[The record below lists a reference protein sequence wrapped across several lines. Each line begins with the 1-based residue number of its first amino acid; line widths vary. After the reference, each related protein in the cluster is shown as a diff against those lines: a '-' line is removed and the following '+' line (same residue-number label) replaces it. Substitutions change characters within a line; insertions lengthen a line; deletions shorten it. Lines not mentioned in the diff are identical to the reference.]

1 MKDSSTFLAIAQAPP
16 AARRYAL
23 AIVIALFATFC
34 IFLPFARVSLSGID
48 TFVPIFDSIVV
59 LSNLVTA
66 GLLLVGFSRSRLRAV
81 LALAGGYLFTG
92 FMAVAHLP
100 ISLGL
105 LTGSDLLLAGPQTGA
120 WLDIFRNAGFPLFV
134 ICYALLKRGGHRAGQ
149 LCAKTRT
156 SILSVTACVVVGVS
170 MLFFLANVGRP
181 LLPQVVNGDGYTAAM
196 VGANAPILLLSLIAL
211 ILLGLQ
217 FPYSI
222 IDLWLLVVICAWIP
236 GVILSA
242 IVNTG
247 RLDFGFTI
255 GHLYAVLAAG
265 IMPLVLLFEAG
276 RLTRRL
282 DEAIAVAEERNAQLA
297 ASREELAQAQRLE
310 VIGQLTGGI
319 AHDFNNLLTV
329 IIGNL
334 ELIQRAYGNGDK
346 IELLAQAA
354 MQAAQR
360 GEHLVGQLLT
370 YARKQINYPQV
381 VNLNQL
387 IANVLSLLHRVI
399 GKQIDVVPIL
409 SPILAP
415 AQIDPAQFESALLNL
430 ALNSRDAL
438 GGGGR
443 ITIETR
449 NALVDQS
456 HAPNDLE
463 ISPGRYVV
471 ITVSDTG
478 TGMAP
483 DVLARV
489 FDPFFT
495 TKEVGRGSGLG
506 LSQVYGFVKAAG
518 GHVKIDSQLG
528 VGTTVTLYLPQAADR
543 NILSEPESETVS
555 LRRLSRGGTILVVED
570 DQEVLTVTA
579 QCLRELGY
587 RVVTAVNAMQA
598 LEILEGGEPIDLLFS
613 DVIMPGGMNGAQLA
627 VRAQHVWPDLK
638 VLLTSGYTASALS
651 LEHGLPDNLNVVA
664 KPYRRE
670 ELANKLSLV
679 IGA

>member
-1 MKDSSTFLAIAQAPP
+1 MA
-16 AARRYAL
+16 
-23 AIVIALFATFC
+23 
-34 IFLPFARVSLSGID
+34 
-48 TFVPIFDSIVV
+48 
-59 LSNLVTA
+59 LSNLITA

-81 LALAGGYLFTG
+81 LGLAGGYLFTG
-92 FMAVAHLP
+92 FMAVAHLM

-105 LTGSDLLLAGPQTGA
+105 FTGSDLLLEGPQTGA
-120 WLDIFRNAGFPLFV
+120 WLDIFRNADFPLFV
-134 ICYALLKRGGHRAGQ
+134 ICYALLKRDEHTAGQ
-149 LCAKTRT
+149 LCADTRLC
-156 SILSVTACVVVGVS
+156 IVSVTASVVAGVC
-170 MLFFLANVGRP
+170 MLFFLASVGRP
-181 LLPQVVNGDGYTAAM
+181 LLPRVVNGDGYTAAM
-196 VGANAPILLLSLIAL
+196 VGANALTLLLSLVDIM
-211 ILLGLQ
+211 ILGFR

-222 IDLWLLVVICAWIP
+222 IDLWLLVVMFAWMP
-236 GVILSA
+236 GVVLST
-242 IVNTG
+242 IINTG
-247 RLDFGFTI
+247 QLDFGFAI
-255 GHLYAVLAAG
+255 GNLYGVLAAG

-310 VIGQLTGGI
+310 AIGQLTGGI

-334 ELIQRAYGNGDK
+334 ELIQRAHGNGEK

-370 YARKQINYPQV
+370 YARKQINRPQL

-387 IANVLSLLHRVI
+387 IANVLSLMHRVI
-399 GKQIDVVPIL
+399 GEQIDVVPIL
-409 SPILAP
+409 SPVLAP
-415 AQIDPAQFESALLNL
+415 AQIDPTQFETAILNL

-443 ITIETR
+443 MTIETR

-456 HAPNDLE
+456 HPSNDPE

-483 DVLARV
+483 AVLARV

-506 LSQVYGFVKAAG
+506 LSQVYGFVKTAG
-518 GHVKIDSQLG
+518 GHVKIDLLRKS
-528 VGTTVTLYLPQAADR
+528 VPISFVPPTL
-543 NILSEPESETVS
+543 
-555 LRRLSRGGTILVVED
+555 
-570 DQEVLTVTA
+570 
-579 QCLRELGY
+579 
-587 RVVTAVNAMQA
+587 
-598 LEILEGGEPIDLLFS
+598 
-613 DVIMPGGMNGAQLA
+613 
-627 VRAQHVWPDLK
+627 
-638 VLLTSGYTASALS
+638 
-651 LEHGLPDNLNVVA
+651 
-664 KPYRRE
+664 
-670 ELANKLSLV
+670 
-679 IGA
+679 